1 MSRRLPISHPVAF
14 FKVSG
19 AGNDFIVVLVPP
31 GGEPAEETIR
41 TWCRRGV
48 SLGADGLIT
57 LERTDRGGRIVH
69 RNPDGGRSEL
79 CLNGSR
85 CAAQLVFHLGWQTS
99 TLLLQTDSG
108 TLDARHVDELGVSLE
123 LPPIVTWPERRV
135 LEVDGEPHDGCYVV
149 AGVPHFV
156 LPWTTPEGKPA
167 SLGGVPIAR
176 LGPQLRSHADLY
188 PQGANVD
195 FVRYTDRHRFELR
208 TFERGVEAE
217 TLACGTGVV
226 ASAVAGVVSGELEL
240 PAVAL
245 TAGGFELTVDGEI
258 EDGEVRR
265 LELGGDAR
273 VVAKGDILP
282 GAAVVPSRPRWSG

>member
-1 MSRRLPISHPVAF
+1 MGHRFPISHPVAF

-31 GGEPAEETIR
+31 GREPAEATIR

-85 CAAQLVFHLGWQTS
+85 CAAQLIFHLGWQTS
-99 TLLLQTDSG
+99 TLRLQTDSG
-108 TLDARHVDELGVSLE
+108 TLAARHVDEVGVSLE
-123 LPPIVTWPERRV
+123 LPAIVTPPERRV
-135 LEVDGEPHDGCYVV
+135 LVVDEEPYEGWFVV

-156 LPWTTPEGKPA
+156 LPWTSPEGEPA
-167 SLGGVPIAR
+167 SLRGVPIGR
-176 LGPQLRSHADLY
+176 LGPRLRSHGNLY
-188 PQGANVD
+188 PHGANVD
-195 FVRYTDRHRFELR
+195 FVRYTERHRFELR

-226 ASAVAGVVSGELEL
+226 AAAVAGVLSGDLEL

-282 GAAVVPSRPRWSG
+282 GAAVVPARPRWSA